1 MVPQLLRQYRSLK
14 VEFTSEEGIEY
25 FNYLLSEREVFKT
38 EHGVYPS
45 YLVLTD
51 LNMQKLLIG
60 MDRMGVPPKANPEST
75 TYYFYGA
82 EIVIGD
88 NEGFHLQI

>member
-1 MVPQLLRQYRSLK
+1 M
-14 VEFTSEEGIEY
+14 EFTSQEGIEY
-25 FNYLLSEREVFKT
+25 FNYLLNEREVFKN

-51 LNMQKLLIG
+51 LNKQKLLIG

-82 EIVIGD
+82 EMVIGD
-88 NEGFHLQI
+88 NEGFYINL